1 MNGSKV
7 PGPNG
12 LVASSWWIAFPLITL
27 RRPRLVGWREILR
40 VVEAMNGDTAPGP
53 NGFSI
58 AFFQACC
65 DILKDDIMNVFHDFH
80 VRSKF
85 ESSLNATFIA
95 LIPKIT
101 GAVDL
106 KDFCPISLVEG
117 IYKIIAKILVNMLK
131 MVLKKIIYKSHNA
144 FIRGRHILDPIL
156 IAKESLDNR
165 LRFDES
171 GVICKMDLEKSI

>member
-1 MNGSKV
+1 VKAMNGSKV

-65 DILKDDIMNVFHDFH
+65 DILEASLRAALMLRLSPSFQRLQGLSTSRIFAPLVLLRAFTKLLL
-80 VRSKF
+80 KF
-85 ESSLNATFIA
+85 W
-95 LIPKIT
+95 
-101 GAVDL
+101 
-106 KDFCPISLVEG
+106 
-117 IYKIIAKILVNMLK
+117 
-131 MVLKKIIYKSHNA
+131 
-144 FIRGRHILDPIL
+144 
-156 IAKESLDNR
+156 
-165 LRFDES
+165 
-171 GVICKMDLEKSI
+171 